1 MMGIASLY
9 PPYEEI
15 ALNGTN
21 FTLFLLA
28 ALVIAAVPGP
38 GIFYVAARTLSGGKR
53 AGIASTFGTALG
65 GLVHVIAGGLGVSA
79 IILASAEL
87 FTALKF
93 AGALYLVWLG
103 IKTFREARDLLPQQ
117 AVAAGTQRAFRE
129 GVLVEA
135 LNPKTAAFFLAFIP
149 QFVDPAG
156 GYVALQFITLGL
168 ISVALNTL
176 ADVVVVMMA
185 ATARAGLTRRPN
197 LLQRLRQG
205 SGLFIAG
212 LGISLALARRPASLA
227 QRSRMHPPS
236 GVIAPD
242 LLRRA
247 AGFGGVLV
255 DRKAGGARS
264 GHPRQPGA
272 VGRVERRDDLAD
284 HGLNAHGRRFQIV
297 GAGGERFDPVFERCL
312 PRRASGPAAA
322 RRWRRPAI
330 RHCAGR
336 AP

>member
-1 MMGIASLY
+1 MS
-9 PPYEEI
+9 
-15 ALNGTN
+15 GTN

-28 ALVIAAVPGP
+28 ALIVAAVPGP

-53 AGIASTFGTALG
+53 AGFASTFGTALG
-65 GLVHVIAGGLGVSA
+65 GLVHVIGGALGVSA
-79 IILASAEL
+79 LILASAEL
-87 FTALKF
+87 FTVLKF

-103 IKTFREARDLLPQQ
+103 IKTFREAGNLAQQ
-117 AVAAGTQRAFRE
+117 PVVTAGTQQVFRE

-185 ATARAGLTRRPN
+185 ATARNGLTRRPN

-212 LGISLALARRPASLA
+212 LGISLALARRPVS
-227 QRSRMHPPS
+227 
-236 GVIAPD
+236 
-242 LLRRA
+242 
-247 AGFGGVLV
+247 
-255 DRKAGGARS
+255 
-264 GHPRQPGA
+264 
-272 VGRVERRDDLAD
+272 
-284 HGLNAHGRRFQIV
+284 
-297 GAGGERFDPVFERCL
+297 
-312 PRRASGPAAA
+312 
-322 RRWRRPAI
+322 
-330 RHCAGR
+330 
-336 AP
+336 